1 MAGVERRKTCQLNF
15 QFGGGGVAVEVE
27 LDDGLLGGEVDAV
40 ACLVG
45 GGEGRRAV
53 PGDAF
58 EARQIKA
65 VGGEVEVGDEGTFAG
80 SCAGIP
86 CLEQKNIASHNRRG
100 RSPRQS

>member
-1 MAGVERRKTCQLNF
+1 
-15 QFGGGGVAVEVE
+15 
-27 LDDGLLGGEVDAV
+27 LGGEVDAV

-65 VGGEVEVGDEGTFAG
+65 VGAGVKVGDKVGDEGTFAG

>member
-1 MAGVERRKTCQLNF
+1 LADEIKVVTY
-15 QFGGGGVAVEVE
+15 
-27 LDDGLLGGEVDAV
+27 
-40 ACLVG
+40 LVG
-45 GGEGRRAV
+45 GSEGRRAV